1 MHKHLIGI
9 PFSSVQKQKFEYLW
23 AYERSAGVFRFLLN
37 SEEIISKGGLILVTL
52 IVYAETGIFFCFFLP
67 GDYLLFTAGMFCG
80 LGIMNVP
87 ILLLLGCILLAAVAG
102 NYTGYFF
109 GKYLGISLMNRRENF
124 FFKKQYLVNTEKA
137 FAEYGGNALIIG
149 RFLPV
154 IRTFAPILSGI
165 TKMNHAR
172 FAVYNITGAVL
183 WVLTLCLLGYFLGKE
198 YPQILNYVEYII
210 IAFILL
216 TSAAVINSF
225 LKLRKD
231 NSDSSS
237 NPKK

>member
-1 MHKHLIGI
+1 MEEIL
-9 PFSSVQKQKFEYLW
+9 KFIQ
-23 AYERSAGVFRFLLN
+23 FILN

-52 IVYAETGIFFCFFLP
+52 IVYAETGLFFCFFLP

-80 LGIMNVP
+80 LGIVNVNIL
-87 ILLLLGCILLAAVAG
+87 ILLTCLASAAIAG

-109 GKYLGISLMNRRENF
+109 GKYLGNSLMNRKENF
-124 FFKKQYLVNTEKA
+124 FFKKQYITNTEKV
-137 FAEYGGNALIIG
+137 FTKYGGNALIIG

-154 IRTFAPILSGI
+154 IRTFAPILAGI
-165 TKMNHAR
+165 IKMKSSR
-172 FAVYNITGAVL
+172 FALYNISGAVL

-198 YPQILNYVEYII
+198 YPAILNYVEYII

-225 LKLRKD
+225 IKLRKE
-231 NSDSSS
+231 N
-237 NPKK
+237 K